1 VLANLVNWVRED
13 LFPRVRKMS
22 VILVAG
28 RGMKLVGA
36 LCFSG
41 GKQRFSV
48 AEKSSTSIL
57 RFSAGHEIQG

>member
-1 VLANLVNWVRED
+1 
-13 LFPRVRKMS
+13 MS

-41 GKQRFSV
+41 RKQRFSV